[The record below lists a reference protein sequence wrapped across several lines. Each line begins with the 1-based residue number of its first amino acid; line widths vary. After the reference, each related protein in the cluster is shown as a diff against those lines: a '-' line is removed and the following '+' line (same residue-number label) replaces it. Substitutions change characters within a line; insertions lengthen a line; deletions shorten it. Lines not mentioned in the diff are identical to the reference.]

1 MFFFCSPLLSLLS
14 LLSQLCL
21 LSLQCL
27 LSLFLLPFLSQLFQ
41 ITLASLTSLILL
53 LTLQPL
59 SYQSYLSHLSLYH
72 WYLTHLSHITLATL
86 SQISNPILSNIAEPQ
101 KYIIVSISYY
111 PPFNVNNDLYLYT
124 WSITFANKVTT
135 RWEGP
140 QSLSYHKQSLGN
152 KKRWAS
158 VCTLMFNQI
167 LTSNQSYGDL
177 PPLCVGPL

>member
-1 MFFFCSPLLSLLS
+1 MFFFYSPLLSLLS

-27 LSLFLLPFLSQLFQ
+27 LSLFLLPFISQLFQ

-86 SQISNPILSNIAEPQ
+86 SQISNPILSNIAQPQ
-101 KYIIVSISYY
+101 KYIIVSIFYY

-124 WSITFANKVTT
+124 WSITFANKFY
-135 RWEGP
+135 
-140 QSLSYHKQSLGN
+140 S
-152 KKRWAS
+152 
-158 VCTLMFNQI
+158 I
-167 LTSNQSYGDL
+167 LFYSNIQFGFVMVEVPWYVPSNTNITSRSKGIET
-177 PPLCVGPL
+177 